1 MHYVQSSP
9 EDQLQPKHSTLQY
22 AKPGD
27 VLDAEKPVLFI
38 LDGKKQIVVDDALF
52 PNAYD
57 NQTLTW
63 RKDSSA
69 VTFEYNQR
77 GHQVYRVIEI
87 DGLTG
92 TPRTVISEEPKT
104 FFCLLGQALPLR
116 RRRRQGSHLDVGA
129 RRLEPPVPL

>member
-27 VLDAEKPVLFI
+27 VLDAEKPVIFHV
-38 LDGKKQIVVDDALF
+38 DTQKQMFVDDASF

-57 NQTLTW
+57 VTPLVW

-77 GHQVYRVIEI
+77 GHQVYRVIAI
-87 DGLTG
+87 D
-92 TPRTVISEEPKT
+92 
-104 FFCLLGQALPLR
+104 AHHR
-116 RRRRQGSHLDVGA
+116 RSRA
-129 RRLEPPVPL
+129 P